1 MGKKKKTK
9 YRVRS
14 LVVEKMCKTKLGAE
28 LSSSSLCWGWSWDQ
42 VGLDSL
48 LVAVTLCY
56 KSALNN
62 RCCIILVSGAEGGF
76 QVLVS
81 TKTFDQGRLRRGC
94 ILGRPFIMKKYF
106 DGLEDKSERN
116 GKEKKII
123 FLFAYSVEPG
133 VKSAAWK
140 SKKYFSLCVY
150 FFPREAFH
158 PPNH

>member
-1 MGKKKKTK
+1 
-9 YRVRS
+9 
-14 LVVEKMCKTKLGAE
+14 MCKTKLGAE

-106 DGLEDKSERN
+106 EGLEDKSERN
-116 GKEKKII
+116 GKEKNH

-140 SKKYFSLCVY
+140 SKNTSLFVFTFSHEKRFTLPITNAY
-150 FFPREAFH
+150 LQ
-158 PPNH
+158 